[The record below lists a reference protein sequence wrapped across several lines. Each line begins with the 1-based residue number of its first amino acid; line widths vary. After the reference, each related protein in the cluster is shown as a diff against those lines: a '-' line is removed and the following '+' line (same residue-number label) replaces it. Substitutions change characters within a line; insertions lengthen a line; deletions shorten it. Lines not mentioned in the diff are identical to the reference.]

1 MKLLLYLENSPIGSL
16 GFEKLQLNDFVML
29 NSDIKLVDLDNL
41 MIGEKACN
49 TDNDCIL
56 EDVRAKGRYL

>member
-41 MIGEKACN
+41 MIGEKFCN
-49 TDNDCIL
+49 TDNDCMV
-56 EDVRAKGRYL
+56 EDVPQKGEFF